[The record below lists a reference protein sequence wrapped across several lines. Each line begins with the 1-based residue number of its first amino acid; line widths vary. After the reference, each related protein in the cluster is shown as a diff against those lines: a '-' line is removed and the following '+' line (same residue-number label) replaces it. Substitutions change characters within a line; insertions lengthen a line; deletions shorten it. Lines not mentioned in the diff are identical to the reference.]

1 MSREGFVRNGLVG
14 IAGFMCFAVVAATA
28 QETTHAPC
36 PVENAPK
43 GWMVYIDRAHG
54 FCLSYPP
61 AYTPSAKSWLD
72 EYKSAPDYWRTLSE
86 AVHEGRLLQLQHK
99 KFADDSIWVWLQ
111 PTQFDLETFIEGA
124 PTGSESPPEPVEIGR
139 YTFYYYGP
147 GGGGVCYPDQYFFN
161 LRGKTLKIDFDG
173 PCRGD
178 KTPTPETKE
187 IERRLLPTFRTFRPS
202 PHS

>member
-1 MSREGFVRNGLVG
+1 MRNGLVG

-99 KFADDSIWVWLQ
+99 KFADASIWVWLQ

>member
-1 MSREGFVRNGLVG
+1 
-14 IAGFMCFAVVAATA
+14 MCFAVVAAMA

-99 KFADDSIWVWLQ
+99 KFADASIWVWLQ